1 MLATRV
7 VSIKR
12 TFAPAQRDMYIEV
25 LKSKIHRAKITQ
37 TELDY
42 VGSITID
49 EDLIDAANLIEGEK
63 VLIVNNNNGERLETY
78 VIAGERGKGMICL
91 NGAAARKAAKGDI
104 VIIISFAMME
114 FEEAKKFVP
123 SLVFPDKNNIAIVE

>member
-1 MLATRV
+1 MPRLTT
-7 VSIKR
+7 SMFI
-12 TFAPAQRDMYIEV
+12 QV

-49 EDLIDAANLIEGEK
+49 EDLMELANLIEGEK

-78 VIAGERGKGMICL
+78 AIAGVRGSGMICL
-91 NGAAARKAAKGDI
+91 NGAAARKAAKGYI
-104 VIIISFAMME
+104 VIILSFAMME
-114 FEEAKKFVP
+114 FEDAKKFIP
-123 SLVFPDKNNIAIVE
+123 WLVFPDKDNKAILD